1 MQCINL
7 SLRTKKLAIG
17 RKFCRCLSSST
28 GFCTTLTDDQ
38 LAFQS
43 LTRKF
48 ARDKI
53 IPAAAVHDKSAE
65 YPHDLFNEAHSLGI
79 VNAHIP
85 ESCGGLGLHTME
97 GCIIAEE
104 IAYGCSAVDTSIT
117 ANTLAQMPV
126 ILGGSD
132 EQKKRFLGRCI
143 EEPIKVAYAVSESG
157 AGSDVAALETK
168 AARNSD
174 GDYVINGSKMWIT
187 NGFVAQESGGWY
199 FVLAKTDP
207 SASAGKSMTGFVVE
221 ANSPGIVVGEKLM
234 NMGQRCSD
242 TRPVFFEDVGERA
255 MMKMRNGRTTLK

>member
-1 MQCINL
+1 MR
-7 SLRTKKLAIG
+7 S
-17 RKFCRCLSSST
+17 
-28 GFCTTLTDDQ
+28 
-38 LAFQS
+38 
-43 LTRKF
+43 
-48 ARDKI
+48 
-53 IPAAAVHDKSAE
+53 V
-65 YPHDLFNEAHSLGI
+65 EA
-79 VNAHIP
+79 
-85 ESCGGLGLHTME
+85 
-97 GCIIAEE
+97 
-104 IAYGCSAVDTSIT
+104 
-117 ANTLAQMPV
+117 
-126 ILGGSD
+126 
-132 EQKKRFLGRCI
+132 
-143 EEPIKVAYAVSESG
+143 
-157 AGSDVAALETK
+157 K